1 MTHIIQNILVA
12 ICIVLALLFLVK
24 KFFWK
29 TKSKKSCHGNDDCGC
44 H

>member
-1 MTHIIQNILVA
+1 MNILLQNILVISA
-12 ICIVLALLFLVK
+12 LVLAIVFLVK

-29 TKSKKSCHGNDDCGC
+29 TPKTKKACGNDDCGC